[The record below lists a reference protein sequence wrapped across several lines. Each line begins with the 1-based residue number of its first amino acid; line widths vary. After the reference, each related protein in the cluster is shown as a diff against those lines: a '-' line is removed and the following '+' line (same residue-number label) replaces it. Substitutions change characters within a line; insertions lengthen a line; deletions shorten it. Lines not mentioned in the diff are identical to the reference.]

1 MNHRSFTLRSYPKLA
16 NHAVLVCDFSAPSLP
31 FGRFAP
37 APPIGLSGRIRAPA
51 RSGSGLRAGPAA
63 ARAVPRLVTVWPD
76 HGGHCLIT
84 VWPDHGGHGGHVG
97 GDVTRGR
104 DHRPPALP
112 PGPRACCFHSTEYAG
127 GSRAPTGVCQ
137 GLRALTQRSPC
148 SGPPSWWCGF
158 KPARRTGGGRQ
169 SPATSTLC
177 SAVSDERP
185 RGRVRSDARRRLLLG

>member
-1 MNHRSFTLRSYPKLA
+1 MQFWFAISQPLRRLSAASPLPHPLA
-16 NHAVLVCDFSAPSLP
+16 SRA
-31 FGRFAP
+31 G
-37 APPIGLSGRIRAPA
+37 SGPPA

-148 SGPPSWWCGF
+148 SGPPSWRCGF

-185 RGRVRSDARRRLLLG
+185 RGRVRQSPQHLAQGP